1 MSFQQIR
8 ATFESALNSAYAAL
22 DPAVPVLFDN
32 VQETPPSTY
41 PFVAVNINFA
51 NTTTPVLCPNEGAM
65 EQIRGSVQVTCYV
78 AKQQGMKQL
87 EELATV
93 GMTALVQMKD
103 ICNPVRPFVGSIDG
117 PQSGVAPNASYTL
130 TTISAPF
137 TAKG

>member
-8 ATFESALNSAYAAL
+8 ATFESALNSAYAGL

-32 VQETPPSTY
+32 VQETRPSDY
-41 PFVAVNINFA
+41 PFVVVNLNF
-51 NTTTPVLCPNEGAM
+51 NSTTTPVLCPSEGAM
-65 EQIRGSVQVTCYV
+65 EQVRGSIQVTCYV

-87 EELATV
+87 EELAAV
-93 GMTALVQMKD
+93 GMTALVQIRD
-103 ICNPVRPFVGSIDG
+103 VCNPVKPFVGSIDG

-130 TTISAPF
+130 ATISAPF